1 MKIVFEGQ
9 SHISTD
15 QEGEPYF
22 YHGETTWYLN
32 EFVAFKNPK
41 DNFGYQAGTHIS
53 NTGAIL
59 INIDAAEEM
68 VDYAI
73 VAI

>member
-22 YHGETTWYLN
+22 YHGEITWYLN
-32 EFVAFKNPK
+32 EFVVFKGW
-41 DNFGYQAGTHIS
+41 FIGFS
-53 NTGAIL
+53 F
-59 INIDAAEEM
+59 
-68 VDYAI
+68 
-73 VAI
+73 